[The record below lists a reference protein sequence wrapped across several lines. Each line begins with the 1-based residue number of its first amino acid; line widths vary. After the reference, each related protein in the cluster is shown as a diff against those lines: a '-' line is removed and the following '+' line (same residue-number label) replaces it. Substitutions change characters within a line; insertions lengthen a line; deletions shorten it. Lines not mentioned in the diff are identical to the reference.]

1 MALNEPQLSRAS
13 RRGGLSAR
21 FLAEQAFSRTAGVP
35 LVPGNSVRL
44 LRDAR
49 ENYPAWLAAISSATR
64 WIHFES
70 YIIHEDDQGQR
81 FAEALAAKARAG
93 VRVRVIYDWMGALN
107 ATSNRF
113 WRQLREAGVEV
124 RCFNPPQLD
133 SPFGWLSRDHRK
145 MIGVDGRIGFVAGL
159 CVGRHWVGWPEKGI
173 EPWRDTGVEV
183 CGPAVL
189 EIEQAFAQAWAATG
203 APLPGDE
210 LPNETIPPAGDVTL
224 RVVAGMPYTSGLYRL
239 DQLIAAIARKRL
251 WLTDAYF
258 VGTTTYV
265 QSLRAAA
272 LDGVDVRLLVPQASD
287 IMLMRSL
294 ARAGFRP
301 LLEAGVRVFEWNGP
315 MLHAKTAVADGR
327 WARVGS
333 SNLNLAS
340 WLGNWELD
348 VVIEDA
354 NFGREMEQMYLD
366 DLANAT
372 EIVLSA
378 RNRLRQVG
386 QRRKSGR
393 RRRPGEGSASRAAAG
408 AMRISRAVGAAITN
422 QRVLGPAEARLMV
435 TGSLLLLGLA
445 AVAFMWPKVIALPFA
460 VIGVWVAFTLLV
472 RAYALHRRGSAE
484 AAAPGQESAGEPE
497 NTVDEEPAEVEE
509 EQSLKS

>member
-1 MALNEPQLSRAS
+1 MALNETQLSRAS
-13 RRGGLSAR
+13 RQGGWSAR
-21 FLAEQAFSRTAGVP
+21 LLAEQAFSRTAGVP
-35 LVPGNSVRL
+35 LVAGNSVRL

-70 YIIHEDDQGQR
+70 YIIHEDDQGR
-81 FAEALAAKARAG
+81 MFAEALTAKARAG

-107 ATSNRF
+107 ATSHRF

-133 SPFGWLSRDHRK
+133 SPFGWFSRDHRK
-145 MIGVDGRIGFVAGL
+145 MIGVDGRIGFVSGL
-159 CVGRHWVGWPEKGI
+159 CVGRHWVGAPEKGI

-203 APLPGDE
+203 EPLPGDE
-210 LPNETIPPAGDVTL
+210 LLNETIPPAGDVAL

-239 DQLIAAIARKRL
+239 DQLIAAIARTRL

-258 VGTTTYV
+258 VGTSTYV

-287 IMLMRSL
+287 ILLMRSL
-294 ARAGFRP
+294 SRAGFRP

-348 VVIEDA
+348 VMIEDA

-366 DLANAT
+366 DLASAT

-378 RNRLRQVG
+378 RNRLCQVG
-386 QRRKSGR
+386 QQKKSGHH
-393 RRRPGEGSASRAAAG
+393 RPGEGSASRAAAG

-435 TGSLLLLGLA
+435 SGSLLLLGLA
-445 AVAFMWPKVIALPFA
+445 AVAFMWPKVIAMPVA
-460 VIGVWVAFTLLV
+460 VIGAWVAFTLLI
-472 RAYALHRRGSAE
+472 RAYALHRRGRAE
-484 AAAPGQESAGEPE
+484 PAASGQAQADEPE
-497 NTVDEEPAEVEE
+497 NRADEEPAEVEE
-509 EQSLKS
+509 AQSLKS

>member
-1 MALNEPQLSRAS
+1 MALKTPQLKQAD
-13 RRGGLSAR
+13 RRPAR
-21 FLAEQAFSRTAGVP
+21 FPAEQAFSRTAGVP
-35 LVPGNSVRL
+35 LIAGNSVRL

-49 ENYPAWLAAISSATR
+49 ENYPAWLEAISSAER

-70 YIIHEDDQGQR
+70 YIIHEDDQGR
-81 FAEALAAKARAG
+81 MFAEALAAKARAG

-145 MIGVDGRIGFVAGL
+145 MIGVDGRVGFVAGL

-173 EPWRDTGVEV
+173 EPWRDTGIEV
-183 CGPAVL
+183 RGPAL
-189 EIEQAFAQAWAATG
+189 YEIEQAFAQAWAATG
-203 APLPGDE
+203 GTLPEDE
-210 LPNETIPPAGDVTL
+210 LPVSDSIPQAGDVAL

-239 DQLIAAIARKRL
+239 DQLIATIARDRL

-258 VGTTTYV
+258 VGTSTYV

-272 LDGVDVRLLVPQASD
+272 LDGVDVRLLVPRASD
-287 IMLMRSL
+287 ILLMRSL
-294 ARAGFRP
+294 SRAGFRP

-315 MLHAKTAVADGR
+315 MLHAKTALADGH

-348 VVIEDA
+348 VVVENSQFA
-354 NFGREMEQMYLD
+354 REMEQMYLD
-366 DLANAT
+366 DLSNAT

-378 RNRLRQVG
+378 RNRLRTIG
-386 QRRKSGR
+386 QRRKSR
-393 RRRPGEGSASRAAAG
+393 RRRTGEGSASRAAAG

-435 TGSLLLLGLA
+435 TGSLLLLGLSL
-445 AVAFMWPKVIALPFA
+445 VAFLWPKVIALPVA
-460 VIGVWVAFTLLV
+460 VIGAWIAFTLLI
-472 RAYALHRRGSAE
+472 RAWELHRKRDEE
-484 AAAPGQESAGEPE
+484 AAAQFADSESSADDESVEPE
-497 NTVDEEPAEVEE
+497 EKE
-509 EQSLKS
+509 SLKP